1 MNDFET
7 KVHLVFDFYK
17 CSRNRPIPIIV
28 GDETKGTLV
37 PVTYYC
43 RPEWVSLICKWRSD
57 NQIGFA
63 NLFENTEEKTKNWID
78 NILLPRKDR
87 ILFMVYTMDS
97 IPIGH
102 LGFSSFN
109 FETQSCEI
117 DNVVRGEKA
126 IKKGLMR
133 FAMQTIMTW
142 GKQELGLK
150 DIYLKVLSHNWH
162 AVRFYRHLGFKTL
175 HSIPLYRVEKEDMI
189 SWEPM
194 EDPGGR
200 IPEQYFLYMKLEE

>member
-1 MNDFET
+1 
-7 KVHLVFDFYK
+7 L
-17 CSRNRPIPIIV
+17 
-28 GDETKGTLV
+28 
-37 PVTYYC
+37 
-43 RPEWVSLICKWRSD
+43 
-57 NQIGFA
+57 
-63 NLFENTEEKTKNWID
+63 
-78 NILLPRKDR
+78 
-87 ILFMVYTMDS
+87 
-97 IPIGH
+97 
-102 LGFSSFN
+102 
-109 FETQSCEI
+109 
-117 DNVVRGEKA
+117 
-126 IKKGLMR
+126 
-133 FAMQTIMTW
+133 